1 MLKVGKLLLGPVAA
15 AILLLW
21 PGPAIHADR
30 AEIAPLKDNTIYSE
44 AHAESNGSGHHM
56 FTGRS
61 RAGDIRR
68 AVIAF
73 DVAGEIPRG
82 SIITGAKLRMNL
94 SRAGA
99 GASRT
104 VSLHR
109 LLADW
114 GESASNAPGRDNSGA
129 PATSNDATWVQRFF
143 PATPWRR
150 AGGDF
155 AAVESAGLAIGP
167 IGNYVWTA
175 PPQVI
180 ADVQTWLDDPLINFG
195 WILIGAESA
204 NSTSIRFD
212 SKEHPREENHPL
224 LLIEFMPPDA
234 EKLLIGYED

>member
-1 MLKVGKLLLGPVAA
+1 MLKAGRLLLGPLAA
-15 AILLLW
+15 AIWILC
-21 PGPAIHADR
+21 PGPDIRADR

-44 AHAESNGSGHHM
+44 AHSESNGSGHHM
-56 FTGRS
+56 FAGKS

-73 DVAGEIPRG
+73 DVTAEIPPG
-82 SIITGAKLRMNL
+82 SIITGARLRMNL

-99 GASRT
+99 DASRT

-114 GESASNAPGRDNSGA
+114 GEAASEAPGRDHSGA

-175 PPQVI
+175 TPQVI
-180 ADVQTWLDDPLINFG
+180 ADVQSWLDDPPINFG
-195 WILIGAESA
+195 WIMIGVESA

-212 SKEHPREENHPL
+212 SKDHPREENRPL
-224 LLIEFMPPDA
+224 LLIEFMPPEA
-234 EKLLIGYED
+234 EKLLVGYED

>member
-1 MLKVGKLLLGPVAA
+1 MLKKLVRRLWPFAA
-15 AILLLW
+15 AASILLLE
-21 PGPAIHADR
+21 PDVRCESASIP
-30 AEIAPLKDNTIYSE
+30 PLKDNTIYSE
-44 AHAESNGSGHHM
+44 AHSESNGSGHHM
-56 FTGRS
+56 FTGKS

-73 DVAGEIPRG
+73 DVAGEIPPG

-99 GASRT
+99 DAGRT

-109 LLADW
+109 LLTDW
-114 GESASNAPGRDNSGA
+114 GEAASEAPGRDHSGA

-175 PPQVI
+175 TPQVI
-180 ADVQTWLDDPLINFG
+180 GDVQAWLDDPLINFG
-195 WILIGAESA
+195 WIMIGVESA

-212 SKEHPREENHPL
+212 SKDHPREASRPL
-224 LLIEFMPPDA
+224 LLIEFMPPEA
-234 EKLLIGYED
+234 EELLIGYED